1 MLRFTDDN
9 EILREDS
16 YRGIVAGVQW
26 RGDIERSMD
35 ELEGLCEADGIQVVG
50 RLAHQPAVLIPH
62 AVRLNQFWERQR
74 VLRHCHPAGNR
85 DDKEHH
91 DPQP

>member
-50 RLAHQPAVLIPH
+50 RLEQSLERPNSGIPLSQNGAESLECTPMCVLAEYPTS
-62 AVRLNQFWERQR
+62 LQY
-74 VLRHCHPAGNR
+74 CST
-85 DDKEHH
+85 
-91 DPQP
+91 

>member
-1 MLRFTDDN
+1 MLRFTEDN

-50 RLAHQPAVLIPH
+50 RLEQSLERPNSATLIGKGK
-62 AVRLNQFWERQR
+62 VDELKD
-74 VLRHCHPAGNR
+74 LC
-85 DDKEHH
+85 DKFRSYI
-91 DPQP
+91 